1 MSEEASSETTE
12 TSPVESLNVPMFD
25 VLIDQGLTSISE
37 DDLRG
42 ETVEEKDSEGHK
54 EVAEEQKVEGE
65 ESPET
70 KAETETSPP
79 KVEPP
84 PKGYV
89 PLAALKESREETR
102 ALKDR
107 IKALEAKVLEPE
119 SKPEPTKAPEVIP
132 EVRAD
137 FKVLTTAEFRELSDE
152 SPRDALVYMAE
163 LRDYEKAQQVK
174 QALATQKVAREQ
186 EVDNLFRESVKLME
200 AAVPSIFEEGST
212 AQQELAEFAETVG
225 FTKDMFYLTN
235 PETQVILPGEIE
247 PVYLGTQA
255 ASFIKML
262 ADLKGKVPAGT
273 KSAVDET
280 ALRKS
285 IEAEVLKK
293 IKAGGKSFKSLGDVP
308 TSDSETPAPKG
319 VLSEA
324 QYMKLTPAQQK
335 AYLSGE

>member
-1 MSEEASSETTE
+1 MSEETPVSSETTE
-12 TSPVESLNVPMFD
+12 TSNEVQTLETPVFD
-25 VLIDQGLTSISE
+25 VLIDQGLTAISE

-42 ETVEEKDSEGHK
+42 ETAEEKD
-54 EVAEEQKVEGE
+54 VEGKE
-65 ESPET
+65 EGTAEGKTDQEVEVKPEVT
-70 KAETETSPP
+70 EDTETTPPP

-107 IKALEAKVLEPE
+107 IKALEAKVL
-119 SKPEPTKAPEVIP
+119 TPEVKTPAEVVP
-132 EVRAD
+132 EVRTD

-163 LRDYEKAQQVK
+163 LRDYENVQRISQ
-174 QALATQKVAREQ
+174 AREQ
-186 EVDNLFRESVKLME
+186 EVDAIFRESVKLME
-200 AAVPSIFEEGST
+200 EAVPTLFDEDSEAPKI
-212 AQQELAEFAETVG
+212 LAEFAETVG

-235 PETQVILPGEIE
+235 PETQIILPGETK

-255 ASFIKML
+255 ASILKML
-262 ADLKGKVPAGT
+262 AGLQGKIVKDP

-293 IKAGGKSFKSLGDVP
+293 IKTGGKSFKSLSDIP
-308 TSDSETPAPKG
+308 TSDSETPASKG